1 MQIDIAIIGGG
12 AAGLYAAAIAADQ
25 YKERG
30 VTPSVVVL
38 EKMDRCGRKIALTGK
53 GRCNLTNTK
62 PWEEFAL
69 HIHPKNIFLKNAFY
83 AMSNTKTM
91 DFFEKIGLPLVTERG
106 DRVFPQSMRAADVTQ
121 ALLAYLKKRGVKIIT
136 GFEVKEIARNPE
148 GKVGSSNVE
157 VMEVSP
163 DVNIPEVSP
172 DMAGKEVFSGFKI
185 TAAYRSEEI
194 LAKKIILATGGLSYP
209 TTGSTGDGYVF
220 AKALGHKV
228 TPCFPSLTA
237 LTPKNYREDLQ
248 GISLKNVEVQLVVN
262 KDVVVQEFGDLDFT
276 NGGIEGPIGFKVS
289 RKGVQSLLSGQK
301 VELILDT
308 KPAISLKQL
317 TDRIERE
324 LLDCQQTSNT
334 ARLNYVLPKL
344 LPRVL
349 IAPFTATNN
358 ELSVKNL
365 PDRLKNWKF
374 EIASYVGYERCV
386 ITAGGVSLAEVSQK
400 TLESKLVPGLY
411 FAGEVLDLDGDTGGY
426 NLQIAFSTAA
436 LAATSAVR

>member
-1 MQIDIAIIGGG
+1 MQIEIAIIGGG

-30 VTPSVVVL
+30 ETPSIVVL

-91 DFFEKIGLPLVTERG
+91 EFFEKIGLPLVTERG

-136 GFEVKEIARNPE
+136 GFEVKEISRNE
-148 GKVGSSNVE
+148 DAGKIAPN
-157 VMEVSP
+157 P
-163 DVNIPEVSP
+163 K
-172 DMAGKEVFSGFKI
+172 GKEVSSGFKI

-220 AKALGHKV
+220 AKCFGHKIA
-228 TPCFPSLTA
+228 PCFPSLTA
-237 LTPKNYREDLQ
+237 LIPKNYRDDMYD
-248 GISLKNVEVQLVVN
+248 ISLKNVEAQLIVD
-262 KDVVVQEFGDLDFT
+262 KDIVAKEFGDLDFT
-276 NGGIEGPIGFKVS
+276 NGGIEGPIGFKLS
-289 RKGVQSLLSGQK
+289 RKGVQSIINGQK
-301 VELILDT
+301 VSLLLDL
-308 KPAISLKQL
+308 KPAISKTQL
-317 TDRIERE
+317 TDRIGRE
-324 LLDCQQTSNT
+324 LEEYKENRYTRDSDRVNFI
-334 ARLNYVLPKL
+334 LPKL
-344 LPRVL
+344 LPKNL
-349 IAPFTATNN
+349 IDPF
-358 ELSVKNL
+358 LSLNTDLTIKNL
-365 PDRLKNWKF
+365 PDKLKTWKF
-374 EIASYVGYERCV
+374 EIYSYVGYERCV
-386 ITAGGVSLAEVSQK
+386 ITAGGISLADVSQK
-400 TLESKLVPGLY
+400 TMESKLTPGLY
-411 FAGEVLDLDGDTGGY
+411 FAGEILDLDGDTGGY

-436 LAATSAVR
+436 LAALSAVRNGV